1 MAADTEKTATATT
14 SAPASPSALL
24 APLGA
29 AVGAGL
35 LTGFLTSHAQGM
47 LPHGLAPLANSA
59 GSWSLVAFLL
69 GMLSPR
75 PWVSAIAGALS
86 LAAMVLGYDI
96 ASVLR
101 GFAASPGATVFWLTA
116 AALVGPVLGWGGSTL
131 RLRSRP
137 APLAAGAMG
146 GVLVGEGAYGLLYI
160 ADTTS
165 PVYWSCSV
173 AAGAAFLG
181 WAAVRR
187 CPAPRPRSLAL
198 AAGTA
203 VVVATAFVVVYSRDL
218 LLWFPA

>member
-1 MAADTEKTATATT
+1 MAADTEKPAP
-14 SAPASPSALL
+14 APASPIALL
-24 APLGA
+24 TPLAA

-35 LTGFLTSHAQGM
+35 LAGFLTSYGQGL
-47 LPHGLAPLANSA
+47 LPQGLASMANSSA
-59 GSWSLVAFLL
+59 SWSLIAFLV

-101 GFAASPGATVFWLTA
+101 GFATLSGATVFWLTA
-116 AALVGPVLGWGGSTL
+116 AVLVGPVLGWGGNAL
-131 RLRSRP
+131 RLRTRL
-137 APLAAGAMG
+137 APLAVGAMS

-173 AAGAAFLG
+173 AAGVAFLV
-181 WAAVRR
+181 WAAARR
-187 CPAPRPRSLAL
+187 LPAPRSRSLAL
-198 AAGTA
+198 AAGTTA
-203 VVVATAFVVVYSRDL
+203 VVATAFVVLYSGDL
-218 LLWFPA
+218 ILWFTG

>member
-1 MAADTEKTATATT
+1 MAADTEKPATAT
-14 SAPASPSALL
+14 APASPSALL
-24 APLGA
+24 TPLGA

-35 LTGFLTSHAQGM
+35 LTGFLTSYAQGL

-101 GFAASPGATVFWLTA
+101 GFSASPGGTFFWLTA
-116 AALVGPVLGWGGSTL
+116 AALVGPVLGWGGNAL
-131 RLRSRP
+131 RTRSRL
-137 APLAAGAMG
+137 APLAAGAMS
-146 GVLVGEGAYGLLYI
+146 GVLVGEGVYGLLYI

-165 PVYWSCSV
+165 PVYWSCSIAV
-173 AAGAAFLG
+173 GAAFLG
-181 WAAVRR
+181 WAAIRR

-198 AAGTA
+198 AGGTA
-203 VVVATAFVVVYSRDL
+203 AVVATAFVVVYSGEL
-218 LLWFPA
+218 ILWFTG